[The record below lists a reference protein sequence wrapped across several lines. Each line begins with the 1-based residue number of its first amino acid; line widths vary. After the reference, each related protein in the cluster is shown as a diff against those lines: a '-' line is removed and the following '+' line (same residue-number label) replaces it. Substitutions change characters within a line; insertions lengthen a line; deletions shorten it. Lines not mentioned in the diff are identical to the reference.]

1 MKGIVIGKTNYDCLF
16 TLIDMV
22 KDKPGRH
29 IFVVPDRMSVV
40 CEKAIFERLNIE
52 STCNIEVM
60 TLSRIASRVLKNIQ
74 VITKTAS
81 VMILQKILNQNK
93 QNLKCFNKTITSD
106 LASNIFGTI
115 SQFKSCKVG
124 FNDVSVKVD
133 KSLLGDKIDDISLLY
148 RCYQEELSKRGL
160 MDSLDKLN
168 FLEQEIKNSSYIRG
182 ASFYVAFFDGF
193 TYQGYDIISAI
204 SNFAQNFYVGV
215 TYSYGLNEH
224 IYNKNYL
231 DTMSKILKNAIVIQS
246 SGVAYSKQFEF
257 ALDNL
262 FTFAPAQLKIDSS
275 NIDFYVGDNFEEE
288 LELSCMKIRQGIIKN
303 ECKTC
308 DFNIAVPNLSDRKDI
323 VANVFKKYDINYYLD
338 LQNDFKDSAMMVYLG
353 FAFDIVTENFSKN
366 SILNFVKHNF
376 FDMDVNALCDF
387 EDYIIRYN
395 ITDKYDLQN
404 TKVET
409 SPLYEN
415 FCMVKGVLFD
425 KIKDFYQ
432 SVEKSKTYGD
442 FVENTKKLI
451 EKLHLS
457 EIIDKKISE
466 FIIDNNLEQARIY
479 EQFMDS
485 LNEILDT
492 LRKILGDEEC
502 VFKDYISVLQGV
514 EKSISTSPLSIDAVF
529 IGDPS
534 VSFFE
539 KRKVLYI
546 VGMSESDYPR
556 QVQDC
561 GLISDEDIRDLSI
574 KYKLE
579 PSIYEIN
586 RKERFRAY
594 ELLFV
599 PTQKLVLSYN
609 YKQEKS
615 KIYEDLRNLFVLS
628 KDDKI
633 EELDIKTIKDVEF
646 LVKNNYL
653 SCARLNFCRDY
664 REILDGQ
671 KTATKDIDL
680 LYSALGVDD
689 EKLKVFDF
697 ENKLD
702 LKSSL
707 FFAKGKTSI
716 SEIETFMTCPFL
728 HFARYGLRL
737 KEKVDGEM
745 DRLSIGNILHLIAK
759 KLLSENKLPV
769 DNIEDKAREIF
780 DDIIK
785 TDLFADLKYN
795 KQNKILL
802 KNLKEE
808 SIRFARAL
816 NIQATYSKFV
826 PKFFEIRFDDNS
838 KIKSI
843 KIKTKKGFISLVG
856 QIDRVDFYDSFFRVI
871 DYKTGKTDNSL
882 KELFFGKKVQL
893 EAYIKVVGQSYKNLK
908 CAGAYYLPIKEK
920 FYDASKDESKYALT
934 GRTLEDDNVV
944 NASDTRFDSLTNS
957 DIIDVKL
964 KSNIDGQK
972 SYSAYSHTVSQNDL
986 DNISNYAINLI
997 TRAVNDILQNNI
1009 TPSPLVL
1016 ASSNPCEN
1024 CSFYGLC
1031 RFDEG
1036 FKNIARVP
1044 KKSVKISDFAKE

>member
-262 FTFAPAQLKIDSS
+262 FTFSPAQLKIDSS

-432 SVEKSKTYGD
+432 SVERSKTYGD

-628 KDDKI
+628 KDDK
-633 EELDIKTIKDVEF
+633 
-646 LVKNNYL
+646 NYVVWR
-653 SCARLNFCRDY
+653 SVD
-664 REILDGQ
+664 REDSPYADQ
-671 KTATKDIDL
+671 RWRWCVFDIDPL
-680 LYSALGVDD
+680 EYTLTHYDL
-689 EKLKVFDF
+689 
-697 ENKLD
+697 ENIAQLN
-702 LKSSL
+702 
-707 FFAKGKTSI
+707 
-716 SEIETFMTCPFL
+716 TFTCDPP
-728 HFARYGLRL
+728 YC
-737 KEKVDGEM
+737 
-745 DRLSIGNILHLIAK
+745 
-759 KLLSENKLPV
+759 
-769 DNIEDKAREIF
+769 
-780 DDIIK
+780 
-785 TDLFADLKYN
+785 
-795 KQNKILL
+795 
-802 KNLKEE
+802 
-808 SIRFARAL
+808 
-816 NIQATYSKFV
+816 
-826 PKFFEIRFDDNS
+826 
-838 KIKSI
+838 
-843 KIKTKKGFISLVG
+843 
-856 QIDRVDFYDSFFRVI
+856 
-871 DYKTGKTDNSL
+871 DNSL
-882 KELFFGKKVQL
+882 DQMTLFRAFRNVEEFRQRFVTSFMDIVNNNFDPERVEKILEKYGKNLDWLDGFFRQRPAYAAAHLAEEFDLTGDLETVEITTRDPELGSVVVNTSEIDLSDGSWSGKYYEDYPITITAYPAQGCRFVGWKGDVEDGAESLTLSVDGGVSL
-893 EAYIKVVGQSYKNLK
+893 EAVFQR
-908 CAGAYYLPIKEK
+908 E
-920 FYDASKDESKYALT
+920 
-934 GRTLEDDNVV
+934 
-944 NASDTRFDSLTNS
+944 
-957 DIIDVKL
+957 
-964 KSNIDGQK
+964 
-972 SYSAYSHTVSQNDL
+972 
-986 DNISNYAINLI
+986 
-997 TRAVNDILQNNI
+997 
-1009 TPSPLVL
+1009 
-1016 ASSNPCEN
+1016 
-1024 CSFYGLC
+1024 
-1031 RFDEG
+1031 
-1036 FKNIARVP
+1036 
-1044 KKSVKISDFAKE
+1044 